1 MEHWLTRLHVPMIK
15 KDKKNKSIDDQW
27 KGSNARTHRLG
38 RAALALLSYTK
49 KLQHFHLPLCTFLLK
64 KVNRKVQ
71 GVPQAQVAANT
82 MISGSKNT
90 KDKNMSCKHTK
101 THAGLQHARLTHA
114 YHDSPWK
121 HPLSP
126 KIW

>member
-38 RAALALLSYTK
+38 HLLARRILSAALALLSYAK

-71 GVPQAQVAANT
+71 GVPQAQGLANT

-90 KDKNMSCKHTK
+90 
-101 THAGLQHARLTHA
+101 
-114 YHDSPWK
+114 
-121 HPLSP
+121 
-126 KIW
+126 